1 MTIPNLSYSE
11 FESLCLTCL
20 TTLFGANLA
29 VFTLTISFLL
39 NKKEFLKLI
48 LKEIQDGGISLTLSN
63 KFSSTKEYISKMKFI
78 TSIAATGVICSVV
91 AALVYIVF
99 LFLSHSY
106 WILIILIPII
116 LSALCCVASM
126 AKLLLW
132 YLKN

>member
-1 MTIPNLSYSE
+1 MAISNLSYSE

-39 NKKEFLKLI
+39 NKKENLKLI

-78 TSIAATGVICSVV
+78 TSVAATGVISSVV

-99 LFLSHSY
+99 LFLPHSY

-116 LSALCCVASM
+116 FSALCCVASM
-126 AKLLLW
+126 VRLLLW

>member
-39 NKKEFLKLI
+39 NKKEYLKLI

-78 TSIAATGVICSVV
+78 TSVTATGVICSVV

-116 LSALCCVASM
+116 LSALCCVTSM

-132 YLKN
+132 YFKN

>member
-39 NKKEFLKLI
+39 NKKENLKLI

-78 TSIAATGVICSVV
+78 TSVAATGVISSVV
-91 AALVYIVF
+91 AALVYIMF

-116 LSALCCVASM
+116 FSALCCVASM
-126 AKLLLW
+126 VKLLLW
-132 YLKN
+132 YFKN

>member
-39 NKKEFLKLI
+39 NKKEYLKLI

-78 TSIAATGVICSVV
+78 TSVAAIGVISSVF
-91 AALVYIVF
+91 AALVYIIF

-106 WILIILIPII
+106 WILIILIPIV

-126 AKLLLW
+126 VKLLLW
-132 YLKN
+132 YFFN